1 MPDFCAAYGC
11 SNQRTETSKDNAV
24 TFHRFPKEGA
34 RRQAWVQALKREGFV
49 PKPRTLICSCHFVP
63 DDFDRTGQT
72 VRLREG
78 AIPSIFNFP
87 KHLSKR
93 SRSRSS
99 RTSKSAGE
107 PYPTQQ
113 APARE
118 PGVSVTA
125 VLQDHQYCLDPV
137 TTKKKLKEY
146 QDQIEKLRRELR
158 NAKDR
163 ERRQRKTVRCLLQ
176 ELKEKN
182 MLTEELQQK
191 LDFYSG
197 RWLQTVD
204 ASPGLNICLLDMLQ
218 KRKLE
223 DPDRFG
229 QVCMMVD
236 GMSIKRQ
243 MQYEAHTRTMRG
255 LVDLGMG
262 LDETAVAKEALVFMV
277 VGLKGHWK
285 LPIAFYF
292 VSTVSPDPQKILLLN
307 ALEALHDRGIKV
319 VCVTMD
325 GHISNIAMCNML
337 GCQLKLDGHPLKTS
351 FTHPSSG
358 EDVHL
363 IMDPCHMLKLARNML
378 KNYGSIISPSGTVKW
393 QHIVDLNDVQEREGL
408 HAANKITR
416 RHVDFEGQKMKVS
429 VAAQTLSRSV
439 ALALTALKDA
449 GYQQFT
455 ASSATVEFIQV
466 IDRLFDLMNSRNPRA
481 GGFKSPLGSRNWEE
495 MLGFM
500 AEARSYLAS
509 LKMIDGT
516 PLHRSRRYLSVMGFI
531 INISSFTTMIPA
543 LLETQ
548 QYVCTYRFSQ
558 DHLELFFNSVRAS
571 GGWNNNPSIVGFT
584 NYFRHVMVRCGI
596 NPGETGNVQA
606 QDGTACLSAIA
617 ISSAVP
623 ADDDDDDDENDNFIL
638 PSPYDPTAGLVLD
651 HTYLPNRFGALT
663 ENAIVYIAGFVV
675 KCVQKK
681 QKCEVCCSSLVS
693 SALPSTLGDNYHLL
707 ALRNNG
713 GLLIPSAG
721 TVKVVRCAEQCIR
734 RVCNVSSAA
743 CQCSEA
749 LLQRVVKAEIG
760 SEDIF
765 NLGNHIEET
774 QDGIDNHHYNLI
786 SHILAA
792 FYKLRQHHI
801 AKLHTIQ
808 LQSKSLR
815 RKLCKVVLFQGY

>member
-72 VRLREG
+72 
-78 AIPSIFNFP
+78 
-87 KHLSKR
+87 
-93 SRSRSS
+93 
-99 RTSKSAGE
+99 
-107 PYPTQQ
+107 
-113 APARE
+113 
-118 PGVSVTA
+118 
-125 VLQDHQYCLDPV
+125 DHQYCLDPV

-191 LDFYSG
+191 LDFYSDLPVELFKKDKAFSPKQKEFALTLHLHG
-197 RWLQTVD
+197 PKAYSYLRDTLKIPLPHPRTLRKWLQTVD

-571 GGWNNNPSIVGFT
+571 GGWNNNPSVVGFT